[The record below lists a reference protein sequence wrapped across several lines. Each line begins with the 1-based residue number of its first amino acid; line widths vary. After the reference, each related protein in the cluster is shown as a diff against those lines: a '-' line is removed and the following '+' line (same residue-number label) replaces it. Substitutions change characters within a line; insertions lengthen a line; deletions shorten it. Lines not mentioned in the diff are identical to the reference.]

1 MSNPDRL
8 RKFNKKVTNRVFSA
22 IAGKKNSPYALLSH
36 RGRTSAK
43 LYSTPV
49 ITVRKGNRFF
59 FTLPYGLNVDWFRNI
74 LAAGGGEMRWQG
86 EDYLLSNPQELNAAE
101 GLAMFNPLIRIL
113 LMLNRVK
120 DFAVM
125 DGKIKKP
132 SD

>member
-1 MSNPDRL
+1 MSTPDRL
-8 RKFNKKVTNRVFSA
+8 RTFNKKVTNRIFST

-49 ITVRKGNRFF
+49 VTVRKGDQFY
-59 FTLPYGLNVDWFRNI
+59 FTLPYGTKVDWFRNI
-74 LAAGGGEMRWQG
+74 QAAGGGEIRWQG
-86 EDYLLSNPQELNAAE
+86 EDYLLSNPRALNAVE
-101 GLAMFNPLIRIL
+101 GLAVFSPFVRIL
-113 LMLNRVK
+113 LELNKVK